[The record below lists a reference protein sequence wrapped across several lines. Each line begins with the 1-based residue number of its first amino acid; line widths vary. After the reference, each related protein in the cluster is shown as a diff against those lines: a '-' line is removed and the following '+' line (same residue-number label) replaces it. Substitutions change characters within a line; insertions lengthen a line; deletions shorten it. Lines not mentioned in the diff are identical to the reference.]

1 MKIGFSKDIHIL
13 KKGIPLILGGVNIP
27 NDYGLESHSDGD
39 CLTHAIVEA
48 IFGAL
53 NVGDLGKHFPPN
65 DDKYKGV
72 SSLTFLDY
80 AKDLL
85 EKEGYKVENIDAFIS
100 CEKPK
105 LKGFL
110 DKMMENISLHLGVDV
125 RRISLKAGTNEG
137 VGPVGREEAIEA
149 YCVVLINEVTR

>member
-1 MKIGFSKDIHIL
+1 MRIGFSKDIHIL
-13 KKGIPLILGGVNIP
+13 KKGIPLILGGIEIP
-27 NDYGLESHSDGD
+27 YEFGLESHSDGD

-65 DDKYKGV
+65 DDHFKDV

-80 AKDLL
+80 AKNLL
-85 EKEGYKVENIDAFIS
+85 QEKGYQIENLDCFIS

-105 LKGFL
+105 LKDFL
-110 DKMMENISLHLGVDV
+110 DKMREKIASRLGIELSQ
-125 RRISLKAGTNEG
+125 ISLKAGTNEG
-137 VGPVGREEAIEA
+137 VGPVGEKKAIEA
-149 YCVVLINEVTR
+149 YCVVLLKEVK